1 MDLTAIIV
9 LGLVILYL
17 GVMNYMDREKY
28 NNKESELLN
37 RLMAKDYTDYT
48 TNQVYSQQHIQ
59 QNVEPSIEAI
69 ADEMLK
75 RESQGL
81 SVSS

>member
-1 MDLTAIIV
+1 MDLTIIIV

-17 GVMNYMDREKY
+17 GAMNYIDRERYHK
-28 NNKESELLN
+28 KESELLN

-59 QNVEPSIEAI
+59 QNTEQSIEAI

-75 RESQGL
+75 REMQGL
-81 SVSS
+81 PVG